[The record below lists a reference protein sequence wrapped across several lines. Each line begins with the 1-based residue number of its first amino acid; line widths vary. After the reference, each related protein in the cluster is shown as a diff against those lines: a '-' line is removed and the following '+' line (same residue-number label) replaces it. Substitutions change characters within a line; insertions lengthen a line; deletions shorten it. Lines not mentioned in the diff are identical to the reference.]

1 MDALLQLS
9 SAAFATIQASQS
21 ERRGIDQ
28 RTNEMDVLHPND
40 RDPEGRVRSGA
51 TKATGVAVGSPCIKC
66 GEMHPERIEL
76 LRSTPEPKLD
86 NREASRKDL
95 KANGENCRVAKV
107 FGEGAR
113 HRPRT
118 NVASKPRDATPAQNV
133 AARDG
138 RRRRREATNEQRMRG
153 GKETLILIVGF

>member
-9 SAAFATIQASQS
+9 SAASATIQASQS

-28 RTNEMDVLHPND
+28 RRNEMDVLHPHSK
-40 RDPEGRVRSGA
+40 GLVRSGA
-51 TKATGVAVGSPCIKC
+51 TKATGVAVGSLCIER
-66 GEMHPERIEL
+66 GEMHPERIKL

-86 NREASRKDL
+86 NREASRNDL

-107 FGEGAR
+107 FREGAR

-138 RRRRREATNEQRMRG
+138 RRRGREATNGQRIRG
-153 GKETLILIVGF
+153 GKETLFLIVGF